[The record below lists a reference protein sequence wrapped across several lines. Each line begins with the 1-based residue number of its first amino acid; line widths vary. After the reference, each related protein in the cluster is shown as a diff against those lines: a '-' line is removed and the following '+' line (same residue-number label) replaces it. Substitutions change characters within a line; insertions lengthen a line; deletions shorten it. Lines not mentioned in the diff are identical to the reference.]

1 MVLTPDFG
9 ADPAK
14 QLQWQAFLRKG
25 RIDAGT
31 LTETVEL
38 LHTLLWPA
46 SEVAASASDVNA
58 MWQAQRLR
66 WA

>member
-1 MVLTPDFG
+1 VALTPDFG

-31 LTETVEL
+31 LT
-38 LHTLLWPA
+38 
-46 SEVAASASDVNA
+46 
-58 MWQAQRLR
+58 
-66 WA
+66 